1 MMTRWSG
8 TAHGAELKTSTLP
21 PSASTFMTPM
31 PWLLLKQPPPIFLTN
46 SILLELA
53 DSASGLGL
61 ENRNPKLKKK
71 ANSCRIGLQNVEPD
85 DVDGNEEVEDDDDDA
100 VRGGGV
106 AAIMEQ
112 KMSGNQRRD
121 AGRLE
126 REESYSEK
134 KRRFFW
140 ELEKATVFRER
151 KRGDWRTINTVK
163 QIKETGNV
171 QRSFLRRLI
180 LTLSYPP
187 NRFLTRVRYHI

>member
-1 MMTRWSG
+1 MHTYLPTRPLTMMTRWAG

-126 REESYSEK
+126 RERSPTVRRNEGSFGSWKKLQYSESGSA
-134 KRRFFW
+134 
-140 ELEKATVFRER
+140 EIGE
-151 KRGDWRTINTVK
+151 
-163 QIKETGNV
+163 Q
-171 QRSFLRRLI
+171 
-180 LTLSYPP
+180 
-187 NRFLTRVRYHI
+187 